1 MSERGNPNRISFLLV
16 GAAPFGK
23 EETGTFRSTLR
34 STLSVALSA
43 VGYSPGYH
51 PCSTLGFKPSR
62 EGDNQGRSRRLNN
75 LPVCGR
81 HRFGFTV
88 GGCALCSW
96 RLSLCGQRCL
106 ALCSRRCLTLRGCLS
121 YGIIRRSLRSWRL
134 RGLASRF
141 RRGLPVGRDLSGD
154 LLTFL
159 RHGARVQRRNGAE
172 RKARDLRVWIFANA
186 PFYYEQKN
194 HRFLRWGF
202 PPLPL
207 KRIPG
212 SSIQTT
218 SPRHA
223 APALQSTP
231 RPPMSRSEHNAKM
244 YHVSRATFLIN
255 YFRKMVL

>member
-1 MSERGNPNRISFLLV
+1 MLCVSVARWRCSLALALRATFGRALGRPAFCRSALLGRALLGRALGRTLWRGL
-16 GAAPFGK
+16 
-23 EETGTFRSTLR
+23 GTFRSTLR
-34 STLSVALSA
+34 STL
-43 VGYSPGYH
+43 G
-51 PCSTLGFKPSR
+51 STLR
-62 EGDNQGRSRRLNN
+62 RRLNN

-121 YGIIRRSLRSWRL
+121 YGIIRRSLCSWSLRSRRLRSWCL
-134 RGLASRF
+134 T
-141 RRGLPVGRDLSGD
+141 VGRDLSGD

-218 SPRHA
+218 SPRH
-223 APALQSTP
+223 
-231 RPPMSRSEHNAKM
+231 RH
-244 YHVSRATFLIN
+244 
-255 YFRKMVL
+255 

>member
-1 MSERGNPNRISFLLV
+1 MSERGNRISFLLV

-23 EETGTFRSTLR
+23 EETGTFRSTLH

-96 RLSLCGQRCL
+96 RLSLCGRRCL

-121 YGIIRRSLRSWRL
+121 NGIIRRSLRSWRL

-141 RRGLPVGRDLSGD
+141 SAAASPSAATSAGTSSPSSGMAQEFSAVTEQSGTLGTFVCGFSRMLPFIINKKTTGFYDGD
-154 LLTFL
+154 
-159 RHGARVQRRNGAE
+159 
-172 RKARDLRVWIFANA
+172 
-186 PFYYEQKN
+186 
-194 HRFLRWGF
+194 F
-202 PPLPL
+202 PPSTQEDP
-207 KRIPG
+207 REQHTNNIGRPG
-212 SSIQTT
+212 TGTPKHTTASSE
-218 SPRHA
+218 P
-223 APALQSTP
+223 
-231 RPPMSRSEHNAKM
+231 
-244 YHVSRATFLIN
+244 
-255 YFRKMVL
+255 